1 MLPAAQGA
9 LACAAALTA
18 MLAAGVAAT
27 IRSGAR
33 ARCACFGARAGR
45 PLGRAH
51 LARNAGLLAV
61 LVTGLVAGPLAHGQP
76 VPAAAALAAATGS
89 LAALVIIRW
98 EDLADLFVAVPG
110 AAASRASH
118 RDRPRPPR
126 PRPRRPAPRHRTA
139 TPPRPHR
146 APPPPPGTPRDGSRL
161 MWGYLLGA
169 GLPLLA
175 LGGVLVVLRR
185 QLTLVTVTGE
195 SIRPAYTPGDRVLV
209 RRARVG
215 QLRLGQV
222 VVVEEPGRGGTW
234 RTPPPR
240 GRPATTAG

>member
-1 MLPAAQGA
+1 MGDVALAVLTLGAWVFAVSAGSKLRGRRAYRGFVAGLRETGLIPARALPATAALLAGGEALIAAILAVLAVVTGVAGEQGVLPAAQGA

-110 AAASRASH
+110 AAASPRHPAESA
-118 RDRPRPPR
+118 PRPTT
-126 PRPRRPAPRHRTA
+126 AP
-139 TPPRPHR
+139 
-146 APPPPPGTPRDGSRL
+146 
-161 MWGYLLGA
+161 
-169 GLPLLA
+169 
-175 LGGVLVVLRR
+175 
-185 QLTLVTVTGE
+185 
-195 SIRPAYTPGDRVLV
+195 
-209 RRARVG
+209 
-215 QLRLGQV
+215 
-222 VVVEEPGRGGTW
+222 
-234 RTPPPR
+234 
-240 GRPATTAG
+240 RPATETAPRPAATRHAARRAAG

>member
-1 MLPAAQGA
+1 MGDVALAVLTLGAWVFAVSAGSKLRGRRAYRGFVAGLRETGLIPARALPATAALLAGGEALIAAILAVLAVVTGVAGEQGVLPAAQGA

-61 LVTGLVAGPLAHGQP
+61 LVTGLVACRLAHGQP

-110 AAASRASH
+110 AAASPRHPAETARAPPPP
-118 RDRPRPPR
+118 RAPRRPRPATAR
-126 PRPRRPAPRHRTA
+126 AP
-139 TPPRPHR
+139 PPRPHR
-146 APPPPPGTPRDGSRL
+146 APPPPPGTPRDG
-161 MWGYLLGA
+161 
-169 GLPLLA
+169 
-175 LGGVLVVLRR
+175 
-185 QLTLVTVTGE
+185 Q
-195 SIRPAYTPGDRVLV
+195 PG
-209 RRARVG
+209 
-215 QLRLGQV
+215 
-222 VVVEEPGRGGTW
+222 
-234 RTPPPR
+234 
-240 GRPATTAG
+240 